1 MLHFLL
7 ILLALVGLWK
17 LLSHGRASG
26 ATLVT
31 GLRRL
36 ALVLAIAGAG
46 LGGLVGYYAQSQS
59 SGGAV
64 AGVVIG
70 FSVIWMAALVLIWIV
85 KGFLA

>member
-7 ILLALVGLWK
+7 ILLALLGVWR
-17 LLSHGRASG
+17 LLAQGRPNG

-46 LGGLVGYYAQSQS
+46 LGGVVGYYAQAQS
-59 SGGAV
+59 SGGAL

-70 FSVIWMAALVLIWIV
+70 FTVIWMAAQVVIWIV